1 MKLSHNIERFLKAML
16 DECNGT
22 LEIQRNELA
31 NQFNCVPSQISYVI
45 STRFTNECGY
55 VVESKRGGGGY
66 IKITR
71 VEAEKE
77 NYFMH
82 AINSIGDSISWQT
95 TLAIVQNCVDYRVLS
110 ERESRI
116 VLSVLNDNALG
127 IVQQPERDKL
137 RAKLLKGIFIN
148 LVE

>member
-22 LEIQRNELA
+22 LKYSAMNLQINSIVCLRRLIMLYQRALQMSA
-31 NQFNCVPSQISYVI
+31 VMC
-45 STRFTNECGY
+45 
-55 VVESKRGGGGY
+55 VESKRGGGGY

-71 VEAEKE
+71 VEAEK

-127 IVQQPERDKL
+127 IVQQPEKR
-137 RAKLLKGIFIN
+137 
-148 LVE
+148 